1 MKKLGLVALAILM
14 VGCTKIVEVEKIK
27 RVQIGTFT
35 GTYPTADI
43 RIMWQSCMQGHAQ
56 VRRMHPN
63 EAGQV
68 CDCVSDRTRIDF
80 EMNDIKEIYS
90 MGAKGQQRNDNKTRV
105 DMVQYWTKANMECE
119 MEFRQGTLYD
129 ARKSLHYN
137 DPRIDP
143 KDML

>member
-1 MKKLGLVALAILM
+1 MRYLILVLAIVLA
-14 VGCTKIVEVEKIK
+14 GCTKIVEVEKIK
-27 RVQIGTFT
+27 QVQIGTFT

-56 VRRMHPN
+56 VRKFHPN
-63 EAGQV
+63 EAGAI
-68 CDCVSDRTRIDF
+68 CDCVADRTRIDF
-80 EMNDIKEIYS
+80 DMNDIKEIYS

-119 MEFRQGTLYD
+119 MEMRQGVLYD
-129 ARKSLHYN
+129 
-137 DPRIDP
+137 PRQDLQYPTP

>member
-1 MKKLGLVALAILM
+1 MKFFLIVLAIFLA
-14 VGCTKIVEVEKIK
+14 GCTKIVEVEKIK
-27 RVQIGTFT
+27 QVQLGSFT

-56 VRRMHPN
+56 VRRMPPDQ
-63 EAGQV
+63 AGQV

-80 EMNDIKEIYS
+80 QMDDIKEIYS
-90 MGAKGQQRNDNKTRV
+90 LGAKGQKGPDNKTRV

-119 MEFRQGTLYD
+119 MELRQGVLY
-129 ARKSLHYN
+129 N
-137 DPRIDP
+137 PREDLQYPDP

>member
-1 MKKLGLVALAILM
+1 MKYFVIVMAILLA
-14 VGCTKIVEVEKIK
+14 GCTKVVEVEKIK
-27 RVQIGTFT
+27 EVQIGTFT

-56 VRRMHPN
+56 VRKLHPN

-80 EMNDIKEIYS
+80 QMDNIKEIYS
-90 MGAKGQQRNDNKTRV
+90 LGAKGQKGPDNKTRV

-119 MEFRQGTLYD
+119 MELRQGTLYNP
-129 ARKSLHYN
+129 RQSHYV
-137 DPRIDP
+137 DP